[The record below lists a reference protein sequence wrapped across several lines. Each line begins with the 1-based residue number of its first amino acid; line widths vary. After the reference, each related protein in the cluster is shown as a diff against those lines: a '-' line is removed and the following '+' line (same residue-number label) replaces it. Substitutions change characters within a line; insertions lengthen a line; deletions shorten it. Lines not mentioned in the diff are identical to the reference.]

1 MNITEINNMI
11 YNDDQYRFLWED
23 GRIKDRLCLVTLGG
37 SYAYGMN
44 KESSDVDIRGIAT
57 NSYQEILLGK
67 DFDQVVEVDTD
78 TTIYSM
84 NKILQ
89 LLTSCNPN
97 TIEILGCRPEQ
108 YLIMTDIGREL
119 VNHKKMFLSKICI
132 HTFGGYAGSQLRR
145 LENKAARLVAQSENE
160 KYILQS
166 VKRSMY
172 SITEKYPEL
181 KDGEKIDLF
190 IDKSNQDGYDTEIFL
205 NVVLNHYPLRDWAG
219 LWNEMKSIV
228 SSYSKIGKRNDHAIS
243 HDKLGKHM
251 AHLLRLYMMVIDI
264 LEKEEIITY
273 REDEHDLL
281 MKIRNGEFLDE
292 NRQPKDEF
300 YDILNEYERR
310 FEYAQENT
318 SLPDK
323 PNYKEIEEF
332 KIYVNEQ
339 IVRDRM

>member
-57 NSYQEILLGK
+57 NSYQELLLGK